1 MHYPRT
7 LRLMA
12 AMLGL
17 TAIQTTLAADNTAA
31 PGGRGTLKGG
41 SEYER
46 NLEQAG
52 MSGMSGMS
60 GMHGMEAS
68 KPAAK
73 KKAAKKAAKKA
84 QAAAKPAQ

>member
-1 MHYPRT
+1 MQHPRT
-7 LRLMA
+7 LRLMV

-17 TAIQTTLAADNTAA
+17 TAIQTTFAADNPAA

-46 NLEQAG
+46 SLEQAG

-60 GMHGMEAS
+60 GMHGLEAS
-68 KPAAK
+68 KPVAK
-73 KKAAKKAAKKA
+73 KKAAKKVAKKA
-84 QAAAKPAQ
+84 PAEAKPAQ